1 MMHFDIP
8 KGASHKVDL
17 IVAQIIEKYNISKLD
32 SISKTF

>member
-17 IVAQIIEKYNISKLD
+17 IAQIIEKYNISKLD

>member
-17 IVAQIIEKYNISKLD
+17 IAAQIIENIILVS
-32 SISKTF
+32 